1 MTAAAPRVASSPLRR
16 SPWRQPLTRVGGGMV
31 LLVIL
36 AALLAGVLAPYP
48 PDRPLPHGLDA
59 YGMPRPP
66 GAGTLLGTDS
76 LGRDVFS
83 RLLYGARISLLVGLA
98 AMLTSIGVG
107 VAIGMAAGYFGGA
120 VDTLLMRLTDVM
132 LTFPSL
138 LLAIAWVAVLGPS
151 ILNVLLVVGLVSW
164 TGIARIVRAQVL
176 SLKERDF
183 VVAARALGASHARIL
198 FRTLLPNTLPTIGVL
213 ATLTT
218 ANTVLLDAGLSY
230 LGLGVPPP
238 TPSWGKMVYD
248 AQAFFLSAPWM
259 TIAPATAIVVAVV
272 GFNLLGHGL
281 REALDPH
288 GGRRAR

>member
-1 MTAAAPRVASSPLRR
+1 
-16 SPWRQPLTRVGGGMV
+16 
-31 LLVIL
+31 
-36 AALLAGVLAPYP
+36 
-48 PDRPLPHGLDA
+48 
-59 YGMPRPP
+59 
-66 GAGTLLGTDS
+66 
-76 LGRDVFS
+76 
-83 RLLYGARISLLVGLA
+83 
-98 AMLTSIGVG
+98 
-107 VAIGMAAGYFGGA
+107 
-120 VDTLLMRLTDVM
+120 
-132 LTFPSL
+132 
-138 LLAIAWVAVLGPS
+138 VLGPS